1 MGGSGSAVHGAEPGG
16 APPLYLRNAKIYPS
30 PDERPI
36 ERGSVLVRGGRIVAI
51 GPDVPAPPE
60 AQVVPAEGC
69 VLTAG
74 FWNAHVHFTESKWR
88 NAGRTPPA
96 ILNAQLRDMFTS
108 RGFTTVVDTGSDY
121 RHTQALRQRIRT
133 GELLGPRVYTSGA
146 GLFPPHGLPYYL
158 QDTIPF
164 WLRPFVPQPS
174 RPARAAR
181 VTERNIS
188 RGTDLLKLFTG
199 SYVARGQVTT
209 MPEPIA
215 RAAVEVAHAQRQL
228 VYSHPSNIEGTR
240 IALRAG
246 VDVLAHPPDT
256 TEGVD
261 ASLIRTIVDRGM
273 AMTPTLKMFADTASS
288 EPAYLNLI
296 YEFVRQF
303 HRMGGP
309 LLFGTDVGYLGD
321 YAIED
326 ELRALAGAGL
336 GPRDVLR
343 MLTAAPALRFG
354 VEAETGSVSVGRAAD
369 LVLLEADPITD
380 VLALTKVA
388 ATIRGGRV
396 LYRRP

>member
-1 MGGSGSAVHGAEPGG
+1 
-16 APPLYLRNAKIYPS
+16 
-30 PDERPI
+30 
-36 ERGSVLVRGGRIVAI
+36 
-51 GPDVPAPPE
+51 
-60 AQVVPAEGC
+60 
-69 VLTAG
+69 
-74 FWNAHVHFTESKWR
+74 
-88 NAGRTPPA
+88 
-96 ILNAQLRDMFTS
+96 
-108 RGFTTVVDTGSDY
+108 
-121 RHTQALRQRIRT
+121 
-133 GELLGPRVYTSGA
+133 
-146 GLFPPHGLPYYL
+146 
-158 QDTIPF
+158 
-164 WLRPFVPQPS
+164 
-174 RPARAAR
+174 
-181 VTERNIS
+181 
-188 RGTDLLKLFTG
+188 
-199 SYVARGQVTT
+199 